1 MYTFICICTCI
12 CICIWICICT
22 CRCRCTHRYIF
33 TSHGIHAIVSNS
45 ANKIPVHKNRS
56 QDDPKI
62 PQEISVLVER
72 SEFPPE
78 CFRGHSGSGKQKGRD
93 RVEGS
98 PGHRVREGQGHMSQR
113 PCCWNMRESI
123 STYMHTYKHTKIHRY
138 YMMIWVC
145 IYIYTHISL
154 YIYIY
159 LFAYVKMYNH
169 PSWIGWTL

>member
-1 MYTFICICTCI
+1 M
-12 CICIWICICT
+12 
-22 CRCRCTHRYIF
+22 
-33 TSHGIHAIVSNS
+33 
-45 ANKIPVHKNRS
+45 HKNRS

-62 PQEISVLVER
+62 SQKISVLER

-78 CFRGHSGSGKQKGRD
+78 CFRGHPGSGKQKGRD

-113 PCCWNMRESI
+113 PCCWNMLESI
-123 STYMHTYKHTKIHRY
+123 STYMHTYKHTRIHRY

-145 IYIYTHISL
+145 V

-159 LFAYVKMYNH
+159 IHIYISLCICKTVQ
-169 PSWIGWTL
+169 PSILDWVNIVVRKCLRIQLE